1 MWKSRKDSTSRAK
14 IYYYLFTAHI
24 SIYSSVAPMSRYIIC
39 ICRYNCIGTVSE
51 SVKTISVLSI
61 WEITYVR
68 GRSRI
73 NAHARTVRTTIAVSA
88 TIAVA
93 CCKRRSAKQCHAEK
107 KIANMELLYCR
118 RQRSPSNLQYLQRYR
133 TQRRSICKVFYYN
146 LVGHLRKHPTEFRKF
161 EDEKSA
167 AAS

>member
-1 MWKSRKDSTSRAK
+1 M
-14 IYYYLFTAHI
+14 L
-24 SIYSSVAPMSRYIIC
+24 SIESSVAPMSRYIIC

-51 SVKTISVLSI
+51 SVKTISI
-61 WEITYVR
+61 REITYVR

-73 NAHARTVRTTIAVSA
+73 NARTVRARATIAVADKRA

-93 CCKRRSAKQCHAEK
+93 CCKHRSAKQCHVEK

-133 TQRRSICKVFYYN
+133 TQRRSSRRGKA
-146 LVGHLRKHPTEFRKF
+146 RSSSK
-161 EDEKSA
+161 
-167 AAS
+167 